1 MSTDYV
7 VFNQVFKMVVKW
19 SNGSKTVVYRRYS
32 LFFDFL
38 VSGENKTQCVMTCNN
53 GAHWK
58 QYTCVCY
65 ITNINNPFC
74 TLATHLLRC

>member
-38 VSGENKTQCVMTCNN
+38 VSGENETQCVNN

-58 QYTCVCY
+58 QYTCVMLHY
-65 ITNINNPFC
+65 QY
-74 TLATHLLRC
+74 

>member
-38 VSGENKTQCVMTCNN
+38 VSGENEIQCVMTCNS

-58 QYTCVCY
+58 QYTVSCY

>member
-38 VSGENKTQCVMTCNN
+38 VSGEMKYSVSGHVTGNSTLYVML
-53 GAHWK
+53 H
-58 QYTCVCY
+58 YRY
-65 ITNINNPFC
+65 
-74 TLATHLLRC
+74 

>member
-38 VSGENKTQCVMTCNN
+38 VSGENETQCVTTCNN

-58 QYTCVCY
+58 QYTCVMLHY
-65 ITNINNPFC
+65 QY
-74 TLATHLLRC
+74 

>member
-7 VFNQVFKMVVKW
+7 VFNQVFKMVVQW

-38 VSGENKTQCVMTCNN
+38 VSGENSTYDTFHD
-53 GAHWK
+53 A
-58 QYTCVCY
+58 
-65 ITNINNPFC
+65 
-74 TLATHLLRC
+74 

>member
-38 VSGENKTQCVMTCNN
+38 VSGGNEIQCVRTCN
-53 GAHWK
+53 WK
-58 QYTCVCY
+58 QHTLVSCY
-65 ITNINNPFC
+65 ITDINSPFL
-74 TLATHLLRC
+74 TLATHLLRY